1 MPRTTGARGVP
12 SPTAA
17 PPHGR
22 HQGAPSNLDRS
33 TRADQE
39 HHDRAYPPPHWPAP
53 RSPRRTRGHLGCPCQ
68 PPGPGRDQHR
78 ASAGRPRPRR
88 APDPDH
94 RRQPGAGAGWR
105 LHAAVPPPSRHSD
118 HRQVEARRQR
128 ARRRGRRDV
137 RRQRSAA
144 GAHAWRDRSC
154 QARRLRR
161 RLWRQ
166 GHRHREC
173 AARRR
178 HAGGVGRPPQCA
190 RPRVQPGHEA
200 ARRDLRKRRDPG
212 WRRLRVV
219 LAAVRR
225 PERQLHRLRTGH
237 GWRDDAPAR
246 RRRRA
251 PHAGGLRPAGPRYHS
266 ASARAAAA
274 DRPDRNP
281 AVTGRR
287 RLAATLLLALAGG
300 GCSGPAATVDTDAI
314 PRGELRPLPLAYWP
328 HAAAVGSP
336 RDLGA
341 LFAALSVA
349 HASPVSIIQVGD
361 SHSAGDYLS
370 ARLRELFQARF
381 GAAGRGVLPP
391 GIPDRY
397 YKPKL
402 VAVTESDGWQRVTSH
417 DGNAVAAFGI
427 AGVVQQTAT
436 PNQTM
441 ALTSDESD
449 GFDRVVIDYR
459 RRPDGGSLWLSVD
472 GGPPAVISTRG
483 APAKVERAI
492 FASAPHGRTLTLQTD
507 GDGPVELTGWG
518 PWRHGRGVLYQ
529 NFGIVGA
536 QADVLERYDRQALA
550 TELAD

>member
-1 MPRTTGARGVP
+1 
-12 SPTAA
+12 
-17 PPHGR
+17 
-22 HQGAPSNLDRS
+22 
-33 TRADQE
+33 
-39 HHDRAYPPPHWPAP
+39 
-53 RSPRRTRGHLGCPCQ
+53 
-68 PPGPGRDQHR
+68 
-78 ASAGRPRPRR
+78 
-88 APDPDH
+88 
-94 RRQPGAGAGWR
+94 
-105 LHAAVPPPSRHSD
+105 
-118 HRQVEARRQR
+118 
-128 ARRRGRRDV
+128 
-137 RRQRSAA
+137 
-144 GAHAWRDRSC
+144 
-154 QARRLRR
+154 
-161 RLWRQ
+161 
-166 GHRHREC
+166 
-173 AARRR
+173 
-178 HAGGVGRPPQCA
+178 
-190 RPRVQPGHEA
+190 
-200 ARRDLRKRRDPG
+200 
-212 WRRLRVV
+212 
-219 LAAVRR
+219 
-225 PERQLHRLRTGH
+225 
-237 GWRDDAPAR
+237 
-246 RRRRA
+246 
-251 PHAGGLRPAGPRYHS
+251 
-266 ASARAAAA
+266 
-274 DRPDRNP
+274 
-281 AVTGRR
+281 VTGRR

-300 GCSGPAATVDTDAI
+300 GCTGPAATVDTDAI

-349 HASPVSIIQVGD
+349 HASPVLIIQVGD

-518 PWRHGRGVLYQ
+518 TWRHGRGVLYQ

-550 TELAD
+550 TELADSSLVVVVYGTNEAFGPASDLSDYRSRFITSVRELQSAAPHASILIVGPPDVNRSAASATAGGLPCQPAVPSQTSLPGVFVGYTQTVGETRALDPTPGHPTTVVRQAAHRIMAEWVRPAQLDTVLQVQRTAAAQHGWYFWDWSAAMGGPCAMQTWVASGLGRSDHVHMTIDGYDRSAELLFADLMDRYDAWLRQQRGRPQRSENTPADTDTETAAAPR